1 MSCSAPIDIP
11 TNGSVSPISGTF
23 NCVYDVNLLSG
34 AAVSLSKTLNYLSI
48 KCASNNSSRVSFYNA
63 GIYTPSE
70 IRIYK
75 PSLHTYNGAR
85 ADAELLIVHS
95 IVSSYSTIVSV
106 PISMSGGNKS
116 DELSNIIKSANTL
129 NANTIA
135 MNASVPISAAVDAN
149 ELVPSK
155 PYYVYNGTLPYDS
168 CGGNYYYAVFT
179 DPISSAYPI
188 NNLQPSNIKV
198 APSPALLQ
206 KSKDG
211 PNNGAGS
218 ASDEYVL
225 FEVVDT
231 GDENDS
237 TSHKKSTSADSKQ
250 PIFTT
255 LNMLWGILIVFVL
268 GLIYWIF
275 TKNDKGNTPA
285 SSTSGGAS
293 STSSVGDI
301 GTTADA

>member
-1 MSCSAPIDIP
+1 M
-11 TNGSVSPISGTF
+11 NG
-23 NCVYDVNLLSG
+23 
-34 AAVSLSKTLNYLSI
+34 K
-48 KCASNNSSRVSFYNA
+48 
-63 GIYTPSE
+63 
-70 IRIYK
+70 
-75 PSLHTYNGAR
+75 
-85 ADAELLIVHS
+85 
-95 IVSSYSTIVSV
+95 
-106 PISMSGGNKS
+106 KS
-116 DELSNIIKSANTL
+116 DGLSNIIKSANTL
-129 NANTIA
+129 NANTVA
-135 MNASVPISAAVDAN
+135 MNASVPISDAVDAN
-149 ELVPSK
+149 SLVPSK
-155 PYYVYNGTLPYDS
+155 PFYVYNGTLPYDS

-237 TSHKKSTSADSKQ
+237 TSATNKKPTSADNK
-250 PIFTT
+250 PVFTT
-255 LNMLWGILIVFVL
+255 INMLWGILIAFLL

-275 TKNDKGNTPA
+275 TKSGKANTPA
-285 SSTSGGAS
+285 SSISGGASS
-293 STSSVGDI
+293 STSSVG
-301 GTTADA
+301 GTE